1 MQEFRVVKW
10 ILGIKFTF
18 TADDARKKN
27 LRGVQAIP
35 ASFAALWMRVQ
46 ALAARVELWIEEG
59 IAIFHEGE
67 DILAEFKRLKG

>member
-18 TADDARKKN
+18 TADDARKFF